1 MSPLYFLKAATPLST
16 VVYSSV
22 NGKELKGCFKI
33 ADDDARF
40 SEPFVKQEF
49 KLYSVKKCLSFV
61 QKIMDFLKVFYAA

>member
-1 MSPLYFLKAATPLST
+1 MSPLNFLKAATLLSA
-16 VVYSSV
+16 VVYNSV

-49 KLYSVKKCLSFV
+49 KLYSVKKV
-61 QKIMDFLKVFYAA
+61 LKFCTKDNGFF